1 MLEGRSTMKYF
12 RITRNQVHISNSTL
26 RLDYGYI
33 KIDLKQYKKRKHL
46 TCETDSVD
54 KSNFWPHK
62 DKRKNLTDKIQE
74 PGSVRHDDTL
84 KGFISS
90 HTP

>member
-1 MLEGRSTMKYF
+1 MFKSKLTFEE
-12 RITRNQVHISNSTL
+12 
-26 RLDYGYI
+26 
-33 KIDLKQYKKRKHL
+33 YKKRKDL

-74 PGSVRHDDTL
+74 PGSVNNDDTL

-90 HTP
+90 HAP

>member
-1 MLEGRSTMKYF
+1 MLIFPLEKERDGDEK
-12 RITRNQVHISNSTL
+12 
-26 RLDYGYI
+26 
-33 KIDLKQYKKRKHL
+33 KIFIVCQDFVFMGQKNTK
-46 TCETDSVD
+46 CETDSVD

-74 PGSVRHDDTL
+74 PGSVNNDDTL

-90 HTP
+90 HAP

>member
-1 MLEGRSTMKYF
+1 MPKSKLTIEE
-12 RITRNQVHISNSTL
+12 
-26 RLDYGYI
+26 
-33 KIDLKQYKKRKHL
+33 YKKRKHL
-46 TCETDSVD
+46 ICETDSVD

-62 DKRKNLTDKIQE
+62 DKRKNLTAKIQE

-90 HTP
+90 HAP

>member
-1 MLEGRSTMKYF
+1 MPKSKLTFEE
-12 RITRNQVHISNSTL
+12 
-26 RLDYGYI
+26 
-33 KIDLKQYKKRKHL
+33 YKKRKHL

-62 DKRKNLTDKIQE
+62 DKRKNLTAKIQE
-74 PGSVRHDDTL
+74 PGSVNNDDTL

-90 HTP
+90 HAP